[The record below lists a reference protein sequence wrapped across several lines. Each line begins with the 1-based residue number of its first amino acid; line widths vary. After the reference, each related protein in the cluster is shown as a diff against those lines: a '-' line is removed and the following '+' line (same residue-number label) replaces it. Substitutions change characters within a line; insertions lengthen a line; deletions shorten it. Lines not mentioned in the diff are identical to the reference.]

1 MTKLKSPL
9 TKPTAVIA
17 AVICL
22 TALGTS
28 AHSEPLAN
36 GKPASKAM
44 TDKAQQNSWKA
55 ITWNNGKR
63 DLTHWLNPEEYAEFH
78 VPDSN
83 TKNNTTK
90 QNASA
95 VALRNAN
102 SQPVK
107 THGMTTIWR
116 AGPQQVK
123 SIVSKSPVDT
133 TTSGV
138 SPVFHS
144 SPHPDA
150 SRMALPGNIIIRFQ
164 PNMTA
169 ESIDTWLNRQG
180 LLKVRSL
187 PGDGLTVI
195 IKSEPGMATLNL
207 VEQLSS
213 QTGIDEIS
221 PNWWSETHLR

>member
-28 AHSEPLAN
+28 AHSTPLAS

-44 TDKAQQNSWKA
+44 TDKVQQNSWKA

-63 DLTHWLNPEEYAEFH
+63 DVTYWLNPEEYAEFH
-78 VPDSN
+78 MPDSN
-83 TKNNTTK
+83 TKQNT
-90 QNASA
+90 SA
-95 VALRNAN
+95 AAVRNAN
-102 SQPVK
+102 SQQVK

-123 SIVSKSPVDT
+123 TIVSKSPVDT
-133 TTSGV
+133 TTSRV

-164 PNMTA
+164 SNMTA
-169 ESIDTWLNRQG
+169 ESIDTWLTRQG
-180 LLKVRSL
+180 LFKVRSL

-213 QTGIDEIS
+213 QTDIDEIS
-221 PNWWSETHLR
+221 PNWWSEAHLR